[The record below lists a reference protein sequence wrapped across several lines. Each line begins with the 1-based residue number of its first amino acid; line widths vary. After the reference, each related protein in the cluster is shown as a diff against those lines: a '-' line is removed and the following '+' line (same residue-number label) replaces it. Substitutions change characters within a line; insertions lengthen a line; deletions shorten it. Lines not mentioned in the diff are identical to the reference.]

1 MMSGKKH
8 AKRFLLSTVAL
19 LCASL
24 VLLLVPARSSSAA
37 RAFVAA
43 GARAEESAA
52 TREGRL
58 RVFDDVWETV
68 RARYYDPALHGVD
81 WGAQRERFRLLAAEA
96 GGEAELYAAL
106 RRMLVQLRDPHTR
119 VFAPGENADWRVQR
133 TISVGLSARE
143 VGGELLVSAVER
155 ESEAERAGVRAGETV
170 LKVDG
175 EAASSI
181 VARRAGERATASS
194 VATARALAVARLFDG
209 PRDTLAVV
217 SLRAANGREKSVR
230 LRRELRTRA
239 PELEARMAGRGVGV
253 VRFNVFTQANA
264 AAFARAMRE
273 ELRGAR
279 AVLVDL
285 RENGGGETEAMTD
298 IASLFLPAGL
308 GLGRFTDREGRVR
321 LEPHTRARLFSVAHA
336 PATFDGPVVVLTGA
350 RTASASEVFA
360 AALKERGRATVIGEA
375 TCGCV
380 LGIRRRH
387 TLPDGGLLDIS
398 EMDYRTAG
406 GRRLEGAG
414 LEPDE
419 RVAPTRRDIQ
429 NGLDAPLARALE
441 LLKARAL

>member
-1 MMSGKKH
+1 MSGNKH

-24 VLLLVPARSSSAA
+24 VLLLVPGRSSSAA

-43 GARAEESAA
+43 GASAEESAA

-81 WGAQRERFRLLAAEA
+81 WDAQRERFRLLAAEA

-119 VFAPGENADWRVQR
+119 VFAPGENSDWRVQR

-155 ESEAERAGVRAGETV
+155 ESEAERAGVRAGEAV

-175 EAASSI
+175 EAASAV

-209 PRDTLAVV
+209 PRDTLAEV
-217 SLRAANGREKSVR
+217 SLRGANGREKSVR

-239 PELEARMAGRGVGV
+239 PELEARTAGRGVGV

-264 AAFARAMRE
+264 AAFARAMKE

-279 AVLVDL
+279 AVVIDL

-321 LEPHTRARLFSVAHA
+321 LEPHTRARLFSAAHA

-360 AALKERGRATVIGEA
+360 AALRERGRATVIGEA

-419 RVAPTRRDIQ
+419 RVSPTRRDIQ
-429 NGLDAPLARALE
+429 SGHDAALARAVE
-441 LLKARAL
+441 LLKARAA